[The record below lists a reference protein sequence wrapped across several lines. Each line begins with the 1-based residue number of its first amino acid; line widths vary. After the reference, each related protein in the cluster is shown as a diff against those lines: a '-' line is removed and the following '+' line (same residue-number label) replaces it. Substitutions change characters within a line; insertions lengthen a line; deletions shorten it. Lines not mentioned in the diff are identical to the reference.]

1 VPPAAV
7 VAVAAGV
14 LTLGGGHVPAAAAAS
29 GKCTRTL
36 GAGSGNLQRFV
47 RRLHRGDVGCLRG
60 TFHTSLSIHGGGF
73 RLKSVP
79 GARATIDGVVF
90 VASSSHDVVLAHL
103 RFRSNDTPTLRVN
116 GRRITIRGSEVTNDH
131 RGICVSIGGGFE
143 RWGIARGV
151 ALQWDRI
158 HDCGRLPATN
168 HDHGVYVEGAVG
180 TVVSD
185 SLIYDNADRGIQFF
199 PNAQRSVVTNNVIDG
214 NGEGVFFAGDSGLAS
229 SDNVASRNVISNSR
243 VRYNVESWW
252 PSGNPVG
259 TGNVASSN
267 CLWNGSQGNV
277 GDQVGFTATGNSVTN
292 PLFADRTAKNFSV
305 PSGSACA
312 ADVPSGGTT
321 GSAPQT
327 PPSPAAPAAP
337 ANVKVP
343 VLSGTARSGFRL
355 DASAGT
361 WSVTTP
367 LTVAYSWQRCDRTG
381 ATCAPTGATTSS
393 YTLGTDDVGST
404 LRVVVTATNAAGSA
418 SATSSVSGVVQ
429 SKSRKSALSLHRAK
443 NAGLRRFLLRR

>member
-14 LTLGGGHVPAAAAAS
+14 LLLGGGHVPAAAAAS

-36 GAGSGNLQRFV
+36 AAGSGNLQRFV

-90 VASSSHDVVLAHL
+90 LASSSHDVVLAHL

-214 NGEGVFFAGDSGLAS
+214 NGEGVIFSSESAGGEYSAAYAS
-229 SDNVASRNVISNSR
+229 NNNLVTRNVISNSL
-243 VRYNVESWW
+243 VRYNLEAWW
-252 PSGNPVG
+252 GGPVG
-259 TGNVASSN
+259 IGNVAKAN
-267 CLWNGSQGNV
+267 CLWNGAQGNL
-277 GDQVGFTATGNSVTN
+277 D
-292 PLFADRTAKNFSV
+292 L
-305 PSGSACA
+305 A
-312 ADVPSGGTT
+312 AGGVL
-321 GSAPQT
+321 AI
-327 PPSPAAPAAP
+327 
-337 ANVKVP
+337 ANVVANP
-343 VLSGTARSGFRL
+343 GF
-355 DASAGT
+355 
-361 WSVTTP
+361 V
-367 LTVAYSWQRCDRTG
+367 DRG
-381 ATCAPTGATTSS
+381 AKDFQ
-393 YTLGTDDVGST
+393 L
-404 LRVVVTATNAAGSA
+404 NAGSPC
-418 SATSSVSGVVQ
+418 
-429 SKSRKSALSLHRAK
+429 
-443 NAGLRRFLLRR
+443 AGMGPR

>member
-1 VPPAAV
+1 MPPAAV

-14 LTLGGGHVPAAAAAS
+14 LLLGGGHVPAAAAAS

-90 VASSSHDVVLAHL
+90 LASSSHDVVLAHL

-214 NGEGVFFAGDSGLAS
+214 NGEGIIFSGESAGGEYSAAYAS
-229 SDNVASRNVISNSR
+229 NNNLVTRNVISNSL
-243 VRYNVESWW
+243 VRYNLEAWW
-252 PSGNPVG
+252 GGPVG
-259 TGNVASSN
+259 IGNVAKAN
-267 CLWNGSQGNV
+267 CLWNGAQGNL
-277 GDQVGFTATGNSVTN
+277 D
-292 PLFADRTAKNFSV
+292 L
-305 PSGSACA
+305 SA
-312 ADVPSGGTT
+312 GGVL
-321 GSAPQT
+321 AI
-327 PPSPAAPAAP
+327 
-337 ANVKVP
+337 ANVVANP
-343 VLSGTARSGFRL
+343 GF
-355 DASAGT
+355 
-361 WSVTTP
+361 V
-367 LTVAYSWQRCDRTG
+367 DRG
-381 ATCAPTGATTSS
+381 ANDFQ
-393 YTLGTDDVGST
+393 LK
-404 LRVVVTATNAAGSA
+404 AGSPC
-418 SATSSVSGVVQ
+418 
-429 SKSRKSALSLHRAK
+429 
-443 NAGLRRFLLRR
+443 AGMGPR